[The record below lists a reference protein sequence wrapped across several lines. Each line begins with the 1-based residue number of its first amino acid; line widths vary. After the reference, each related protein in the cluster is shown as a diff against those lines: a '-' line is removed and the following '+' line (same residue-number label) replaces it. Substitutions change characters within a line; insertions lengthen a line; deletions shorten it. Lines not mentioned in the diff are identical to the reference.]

1 MFLLHRYIG
10 AFRKD
15 DNLLDFIKYKQHNE
29 QPRVSKTLIIMLVLF
44 IIILVPLSFVATY
57 TWIAI
62 SKTPK
67 VSDIEMTINSSPGL
81 QLAWS
86 PDASEEEWNQ
96 QLSFLDA
103 VPEDTILTPVTW
115 SDSDGVFYTARFGAD
130 GRMIDTGVKLSD
142 DKDSNGRDGHYVKF
156 TVYGRTTQ
164 RVKVSLSPAVTV
176 QNGTGSAGT
185 YLIGAPLWQTD
196 QKMHKDGGSGAQ
208 YATRI
213 GFKISK
219 LTDTDANNST
229 MFVYEP
235 NSDGHIDGENG
246 YIATPSADGTSAL
259 VSEDRLIK
267 QTTTL
272 WEESDPVQRDVVV
285 RQAGVFER
293 EVNLF
298 TLSENEIVKME
309 IYVWLE
315 GNDVDCINAVGKDA
329 QILANIQFLAVA
341 DSLSGLVP
349 VE

>member
-1 MFLLHRYIG
+1 M
-10 AFRKD
+10 
-15 DNLLDFIKYKQHNE
+15 DFIKYKQHNGK
-29 QPRVSKTLIIMLVLF
+29 PRISKKLIIMLVLC
-44 IIILVPLSFVATY
+44 ILILVPLSFAATY

-67 VSDIEMTINSSPGL
+67 VSDIEMTINASPGL

-86 PDASEEEWNQ
+86 SDASEEEWKQ
-96 QLSFLDA
+96 QLEFLDA

-115 SDSDGVFYTARFGAD
+115 SDKDGAFYTARFGAD
-130 GRMIDTGVKLSD
+130 GRIIDTGVRLSD

-164 RVKVSLSPAVTV
+164 RVKVSLAPAVTV
-176 QNGTGSAGT
+176 QNGTGNAGT
-185 YLIGAPLWQTD
+185 YLIGAPLWQAD
-196 QKMHKDGGSGAQ
+196 EKLHKDGGSGAQ

-219 LTDTDANNST
+219 VTDADSADSK
-229 MFVYEP
+229 MFIYEP
-235 NSDGHIDGENG
+235 NSDSHIDGTSG
-246 YIATPSADGTSAL
+246 YLDTKSVDGTNSL

-272 WEESDPVQRDVVV
+272 WEESDPVERDVVI
-285 RQAGVFER
+285 RQAGEFEND
-293 EVNLF
+293 VNLF

-309 IYVWLE
+309 IYIWLE
-315 GNDVDCINAVGKDA
+315 GNDVDCINEVGKNA
-329 QILANIQFLAVA
+329 QILANIQFSAVA